1 MARDADG
8 EEADYELTDMA
19 SRRGVASSV
28 SVDDEDAGGGAEIGG
43 APLERRPVGRSPGAD
58 RTRPAGGSSL

>member
-1 MARDADG
+1 MQMEKKQITSLR
-8 EEADYELTDMA
+8 TW
-19 SRRGVASSV
+19 RRGVASSV

-43 APLERRPVGRSPGAD
+43 TPLERRPVGRSPGAD